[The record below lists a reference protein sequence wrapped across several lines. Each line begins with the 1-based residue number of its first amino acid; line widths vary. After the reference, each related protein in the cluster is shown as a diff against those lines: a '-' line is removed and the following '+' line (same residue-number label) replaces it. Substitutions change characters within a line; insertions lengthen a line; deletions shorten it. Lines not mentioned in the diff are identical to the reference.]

1 MREVREIKVKS
12 VVPVYLIGVVWVI
25 FAFIL
30 PMYRWYD
37 FVITSV
43 ISVIVYKVSSNLI
56 PSKTILVES
65 EAEPIN
71 TGNAE
76 LDEILNTGTSYMSEL
91 NKLSME
97 IDNEKIGSKINE
109 IMRISKSI
117 FDFIT
122 KNPSKVKQ
130 IRQFMNYYL
139 PTTVKL
145 LKDYNEF
152 RRQEA
157 KGANITSAMQKIEGV
172 LDTII
177 NAFKKLLDDL
187 FMDKALDVS
196 VDIEVLEK
204 MIKEKGF

>member
-37 FVITSV
+37 FVIASV

>member
-37 FVITSV
+37 FVIASV

-117 FDFIT
+117 FDFI
-122 KNPSKVKQ
+122 KHV
-130 IRQFMNYYL
+130 F
-139 PTTVKL
+139 
-145 LKDYNEF
+145 E
-152 RRQEA
+152 
-157 KGANITSAMQKIEGV
+157 
-172 LDTII
+172 
-177 NAFKKLLDDL
+177 
-187 FMDKALDVS
+187 
-196 VDIEVLEK
+196 
-204 MIKEKGF
+204 

>member
-37 FVITSV
+37 FVIASV

-157 KGANITSAMQKIEGV
+157 KGANITSAMQKIKGV

>member
-1 MREVREIKVKS
+1 VREVREIKVKS

-37 FVITSV
+37 FVIASV

>member
-1 MREVREIKVKS
+1 VREVREIKVKS

-37 FVITSV
+37 FVIASV

-157 KGANITSAMQKIEGV
+157 KGANITSAMQKIKGV

>member
-1 MREVREIKVKS
+1 
-12 VVPVYLIGVVWVI
+12 
-25 FAFIL
+25 
-30 PMYRWYD
+30 
-37 FVITSV
+37 
-43 ISVIVYKVSSNLI
+43 
-56 PSKTILVES
+56 
-65 EAEPIN
+65 
-71 TGNAE
+71 
-76 LDEILNTGTSYMSEL
+76 
-91 NKLSME
+91 
-97 IDNEKIGSKINE
+97 
-109 IMRISKSI
+109 
-117 FDFIT
+117 
-122 KNPSKVKQ
+122 
-130 IRQFMNYYL
+130 MNYYL